1 MFNQNRIYR
10 VFRLINLLKSTP
22 AKSIKRLSESMEV
35 SERSL
40 YRYMELLV
48 EVGFE
53 IYKDSSNRYYLNRDH
68 IESFTKEEAELISR
82 SISSNQKS
90 NPLVKSI
97 KTKLVLL
104 DEMNVASNE
113 IAVTHYSKV
122 ISLLQESIETK
133 SQVLLIKYQS
143 ASTES
148 ISDRLVEPVSFSS
161 TFDSITAFEVDSA
174 RNKFFKIERIGNVQI
189 LDSPFKFE
197 NKHES
202 LVSDIFGF
210 NDIGTRYH
218 IKVQL
223 SMRAMLWLK
232 DDYPLSVSFMKEE
245 ADGQWILET
254 EVFNMEPLN
263 RIIRSMP
270 EEIELLK
277 LNDR

>member
-53 IYKDSSNRYYLNRDH
+53 INKDSSNRYYLNHDH
-68 IESFTKEEAELISR
+68 IETFTKEEAELISK
-82 SISSNQKS
+82 SISSNHKN

-97 KTKLVLL
+97 RTKLVLL

-113 IAVTHYSKV
+113 ILASHYSKV
-122 ISLLQESIETK
+122 ISKLQEAIETQ
-133 SQVLLIKYQS
+133 SQVVLSKYQS

-148 ISDRLVEPVSFSS
+148 VSDRLVEPVSFSFN
-161 TFDSITAFEVDSA
+161 FDSITAFEVESGL
-174 RNKFFKIERIGNVQI
+174 NKFFKIERIGDVQI
-189 LDSPFKFE
+189 LDIPYE
-197 NKHES
+197 YATKHES
-202 LVSDIFGF
+202 LESDIFGF
-210 NDIGTRYH
+210 NDTGERHH
-218 IKVQL
+218 IRLQL
-223 SMRAMLWLK
+223 SMRSMLWLK

-245 ADGQWILET
+245 EGGQWILEVK
-254 EVFNMEPLN
+254 VFSMEPVN

-270 EEIELLK
+270 DDIISI
-277 LNDR
+277 N

>member
-53 IYKDSSNRYYLNRDH
+53 IQKDSSNRYFLNHDH
-68 IESFTKEEAELISR
+68 IESFTKEEADLISK
-82 SISSNQKS
+82 SISPNQKN

-97 KTKLVLL
+97 RTKLVLL

-113 IAVTHYSKV
+113 IVASHYSKV
-122 ISLLQESIETK
+122 ISKLQEAIETK
-133 SQVLLIKYQS
+133 SQVILSKYQS

-148 ISDRLVEPVSFSS
+148 VSDRLVEPVSFSYA
-161 TFDSITAFEVDSA
+161 FDSITAFEVESGM
-174 RNKFFKIERIGNVQI
+174 NKFFKIERIGDVQI
-189 LDSPFKFE
+189 LVNPFE
-197 NKHES
+197 YLEKHES
-202 LVSDIFGF
+202 LESDMFGF
-210 NDIGTRYH
+210 NDTGDRHH
-218 IKVQL
+218 IKLHL

-232 DDYPLSVSFMKEE
+232 DDYPLSFSFMKEVE
-245 ADGQWILET
+245 GGQWMLET
-254 EVFNMEPLN
+254 EVFNLEPVH

-270 EEIELLK
+270 DDIISIK
-277 LNDR
+277 

>member
-53 IYKDSSNRYYLNRDH
+53 INKDSSNRYFLNHDH
-68 IESFTKEEAELISR
+68 IESFTKEEAELISQ
-82 SISSNQKS
+82 SISSNHKN

-97 KTKLVLL
+97 RTKLVLL

-113 IAVTHYSKV
+113 IVASHYSKV
-122 ISLLQESIETK
+122 ISKLQEAIDTK
-133 SQVLLIKYQS
+133 SQVLLFKYQS

-148 ISDRLVEPVSFSS
+148 VSDRLVEPVSFSS
-161 TFDSITAFEVDSA
+161 NFDSITAFEVESG
-174 RNKFFKIERIGNVQI
+174 RNKFFKIERIGDVQI
-189 LDSPFKFE
+189 LGNPFE
-197 NKHES
+197 HVEKHES

-210 NDIGTRYH
+210 NDTGERH
-218 IKVQL
+218 HVKLQL

-232 DDYPLSVSFMKEE
+232 DDYPLSVSFMKEV
-245 ADGQWILET
+245 ADGHWILDVK
-254 EVFNMEPLN
+254 VFTMEPVH

-270 EEIELLK
+270 EDIISIK
-277 LNDR
+277 

>member
-48 EVGFE
+48 EVGFV
-53 IYKDSSNRYYLNRDH
+53 IQKDSSNRYYLNHDH
-68 IESFTKEEAELISR
+68 IESFTKEEAELISQ
-82 SISSNQKS
+82 SISSNQK
-90 NPLVKSI
+90 NKPLVKSI
-97 KTKLVLL
+97 RTKLVLL

-113 IAVTHYSKV
+113 IVASHYSKV
-122 ISLLQESIETK
+122 ISKLQDAIETQ

-148 ISDRLVEPVSFSS
+148 VSDRLVEPVSFSS
-161 TFDSITAFEVDSA
+161 VFDSITAFEVESGM
-174 RNKFFKIERIGNVQI
+174 NKFFKIERIGDVQI
-189 LDSPFKFE
+189 LDSPFEFE
-197 NKHES
+197 KKHES

-210 NDIGTRYH
+210 NDTGTKHH
-218 IKVQL
+218 IKLKL
-223 SMRAMLWLK
+223 SMRAKLWLI
-232 DDYPLSVSFMKEE
+232 DDYPLSGSFMKEVE
-245 ADGQWILET
+245 DGHWILET
-254 EVFNMEPLN
+254 EVFNMEPVN

-270 EEIELLK
+270 DDIISI
-277 LNDR
+277 N

>member
-22 AKSIKRLSESMEV
+22 AKSIKRLSESMDV

-40 YRYMELLV
+40 YRYMELLI

-53 IYKDSSNRYYLNRDH
+53 INKDSSNRYYLNHDH
-68 IESFTKEEAELISR
+68 IESFTKEEAELISQ
-82 SISSNQKS
+82 SIASNNKN

-97 KTKLVLL
+97 RTKLVLL

-113 IAVTHYSKV
+113 IVASHYSKV
-122 ISLLQESIETK
+122 ISKLQDAIETQ

-148 ISDRLVEPVSFSS
+148 VSDRLVEPVSFSS
-161 TFDSITAFEVDSA
+161 VFDCITAFEVESGM
-174 RNKFFKIERIGNVQI
+174 NKFFKIERIGDVQI
-189 LDSPFKFE
+189 LDSPFEFE
-197 NKHES
+197 KKHES

-210 NDIGTRYH
+210 NDTGTKHH
-218 IKVQL
+218 IKLKL
-223 SMRAMLWLK
+223 SMRAKLWLI
-232 DDYPLSVSFMKEE
+232 DDYPLSGSFMKEVE
-245 ADGQWILET
+245 DGHWILET
-254 EVFNMEPLN
+254 EVFNMEPVN

-270 EEIELLK
+270 DDIISI
-277 LNDR
+277 N